1 MAAEL
6 SKIKH
11 QVHQM
16 TDCLFCK
23 MATGS
28 IKPDVV
34 YEDETILAFN
44 DISPQAPVH
53 ILVIPKRHIATLNDL
68 DDIQLAGQI
77 LQTAVKLASEKGIAN
92 DGYRTVFN
100 CNRHG
105 GQAVYHLHLHL
116 LGGRPMHWPPG

>member
-1 MAAEL
+1 
-6 SKIKH
+6 
-11 QVHQM
+11 M

-23 MATGS
+23 MVAGE

-34 YEDETILAFN
+34 FENDDILAFR

-53 ILVIPKRHIATLNDL
+53 ILVIPKQHVSTLNDL
-68 DDIQLAGQI
+68 DDIQLGGQI
-77 LQTAVKLASEKGIAN
+77 LQVATQLAQQEELAE

-100 CNRHG
+100 CNKNG

-116 LGGRPMHWPPG
+116 LGGRPLGWPPG

>member
-1 MAAEL
+1 
-6 SKIKH
+6 
-11 QVHQM
+11 M

-23 MATGS
+23 MVAGD

-34 YEDETILAFN
+34 FEDENLLAFR
-44 DISPQAPVH
+44 DIGPQAPVH
-53 ILVIPKRHIATLNDL
+53 ILIIPKRHIATLNDL
-68 DDIQLAGQI
+68 DDPLLGGRLLQAAVNLAEQEG
-77 LQTAVKLASEKGIAN
+77 LSD

-100 CNRHG
+100 CNRDG